1 MGWRGCNGRG
11 ILQHGEASRPQDGT
25 RWPVIVDRSSIRQR
39 NL

>member
-11 ILQHGEASRPQDGT
+11 ILQHGATIRLENGA

-39 NL
+39 DL